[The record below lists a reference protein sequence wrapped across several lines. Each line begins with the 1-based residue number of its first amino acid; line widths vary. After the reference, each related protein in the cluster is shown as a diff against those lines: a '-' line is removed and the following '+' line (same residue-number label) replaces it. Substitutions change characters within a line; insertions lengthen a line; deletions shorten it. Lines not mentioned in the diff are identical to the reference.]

1 MDSVRGNIGGPN
13 CLHKSEDSHEQ
24 SVAADGERVDDWG
37 SRSQTMTSAD
47 PGSKLTEDLLL
58 RRVGVD
64 VRLVD
69 VDWWVERRQLAQSVG
84 FKA

>member
-1 MDSVRGNIGGPN
+1 
-13 CLHKSEDSHEQ
+13 
-24 SVAADGERVDDWG
+24 
-37 SRSQTMTSAD
+37 MTSED